1 MIMGLNTK
9 QEGKNF
15 IAYYQKLRS
24 DGYSHKQAEK
34 YAHDS
39 VIENR
44 EEYKPRKK
52 SIQSSIWKPSSVT
65 RTSIRW
71 KGF

>member
-1 MIMGLNTK
+1 MLVNEEK
-9 QEGKNF
+9 KYK
-15 IAYYQKLRS
+15 AYYKILR
-24 DGYSHKQAEK
+24 DRGYSHKAAETAA
-34 YAHDS
+34 YDS
-39 VIENR
+39 LKENR